1 MNTNGDEHYGNGV
14 PTAMHG
20 VSQAT
25 KKIEQDSAAGEFL
38 GQRKVGKKSRNN
50 ETEKKEKSAEG
61 AEPRKSGGEGGE
73 GRVGAESIG
82 GARKK
87 KKGEAK
93 EGGHAE
99 NPIEENGEGGPRL
112 LMGKPA
118 DQIKKA
124 NGVSSGRA
132 DQKKI
137 KKEAD
142 ESQMNRAEVGER
154 NLLQTENK
162 VEAGSTEKNGAEGN
176 GESGRQP
183 KGVGRGKA
191 VGEAGPV
198 YFTREKSNDP
208 SRDEEANPRREA
220 T

>member
-1 MNTNGDEHYGNGV
+1 MYADGDENDGNSV
-14 PTAMHG
+14 PAAVHG
-20 VSQAT
+20 VAQASE
-25 KKIEQDSAAGEFL
+25 KIEEDSAAREFL
-38 GQRKVGKKSRNN
+38 GQGKVGKKSRNN
-50 ETEKKEKSAEG
+50 KTEKKEKSTEG
-61 AEPRKSGGEGGE
+61 AEPRESGGEGGE
-73 GRVGAESIG
+73 GRVSAESIG

-154 NLLQTENK
+154 NFLQTENK

-176 GESGRQP
+176 GESGGQP

>member
-1 MNTNGDEHYGNGV
+1 MNTNGNEHDGNGV

-25 KKIEQDSAAGEFL
+25 KKIEQDSAAREFL
-38 GQRKVGKKSRNN
+38 GQGKVGEKSRNH

-183 KGVGRGKA
+183 KGVG
-191 VGEAGPV
+191 
-198 YFTREKSNDP
+198 
-208 SRDEEANPRREA
+208 
-220 T
+220 